1 MNRPNRRVHRA
12 HPDLNRDAPGRIPES
27 LIDAAIDGELDP
39 EIQKEIGN
47 ALQYDPARRQEFH
60 DTRDAIDALRMP
72 VAMPDLSETVL
83 QRANRHRRFLPRK
96 LRQQVRAGRVA
107 MAGLL
112 LVGLMGVATLQHM
125 YPRLT
130 TIASQQTPVHDL
142 QSAVEHDGAQIAQA
156 FGNEVTTLRQKVAPV
171 AGIFD
176 QPVQRPGNDQL
187 RFDLAVTTT
196 QYTSVTSR
204 TPLNSYAT
212 SPGYAVVTLLNTRA
226 HPGQSASNRAGVFE
240 SADAHPFVL
249 TAWTLD
255 DARSEPLTAQDKVPD
270 LP

>member
-12 HPDLNRDAPGRIPES
+12 HPDLNSDAPGRIPES

-60 DTRDAIDALRMP
+60 DTRDAIEALRMP
-72 VAMPDLSETVL
+72 VEMPDLSDKVL
-83 QRANRHRRFLPRK
+83 QRADRHRRFLPRK

-142 QSAVEHDGAQIAQA
+142 QNAVEHDGAQIAEA
-156 FGNEVTTLRQKVAPV
+156 LGNEVTTIRQKVAPV

-176 QPVQRPGNDQL
+176 QPVQRPGNNQL
-187 RFDLAVTTT
+187 RYELAISTTP
-196 QYTSVTSR
+196 YTGAVPR
-204 TPLNSYAT
+204 TPLHPYAT
-212 SPGYAVVTLLNTRA
+212 SPGYAVVTMLNARE
-226 HPGQSASNRAGVFE
+226 QSAQSVRKRSGFST
-240 SADAHPFVL
+240 SANAHQFVL
-249 TAWTLD
+249 TTWTLD
-255 DARSEPLTAQDKVPD
+255 DARAEPLTVQNKVPD